1 MFQISKIMSHC
12 YSTVSCNNGK
22 MGYYYFIA
30 FFSLLF
36 HRYLSLRQLY
46 LISSLS
52 VTLYL
57 FPLLP
62 AQESCSRSLSRKLPL
77 ISLVLAADL
86 AALCSSFGWFGGFW
100 VCDWVEVVGC
110 GRIMDCVWDWVLIWI
125 EVLGWVLMAWFRWE
139 VSHGDCAVFVV
150 AVERW
155 KRKVGGGWI
164 VVFFFFFAGVG
175 GYRLRSGGRGRL
187 LGLGLCFFFFFL
199 LPPTIVCGCGWWGN
213 GGSGCCDGLVFFFF
227 FFSLFC
233 WGFWIWNLLV
243 LLVLL
248 IGVDVVAVVDDNG
261 EEIIYYFN
269 V

>member
-1 MFQISKIMSHC
+1 MFQISKIMSHY

-22 MGYYYFIA
+22 MGYYYIIA

-36 HRYLSLRQLY
+36 HKYLSLCQLY

-57 FPLLP
+57 FLLLP
-62 AQESCSRSLSRKLPL
+62 AQESCSRSLSRKLLPIL
-77 ISLVLAADL
+77 LVLAADL
-86 AALCSSFGWFGGFW
+86 AASCSSFGWFGGFW

-110 GRIMDCVWDWVLIWI
+110 GRIMDRVWDWVLIWI
-125 EVLGWVLMAWFRWE
+125 EVLGWASMAWFRWD
-139 VSHGDCAVFVV
+139 VSHGDYAVFVV

-164 VVFFFFFAGVG
+164 VAYFFFWLGLVVAGWEVAEEEGCWGLDYVFFSSSYCRSLWLWMVGQRWKWLLWWFGFIFFNF
-175 GYRLRSGGRGRL
+175 
-187 LGLGLCFFFFFL
+187 
-199 LPPTIVCGCGWWGN
+199 
-213 GGSGCCDGLVFFFF
+213 
-227 FFSLFC
+227 LFC